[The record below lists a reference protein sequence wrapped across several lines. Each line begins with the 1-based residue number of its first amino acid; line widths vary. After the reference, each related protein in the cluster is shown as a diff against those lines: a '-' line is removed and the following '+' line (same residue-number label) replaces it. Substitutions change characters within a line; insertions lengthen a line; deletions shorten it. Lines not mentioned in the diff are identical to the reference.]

1 LKRNTIINSDA
12 LSLRRRVAGEKS
24 ICAVPRRR
32 KNTKN
37 VTFQFSLTLPRLQQ
51 EKIAAILEAS
61 INYHSDRQA

>member
-1 LKRNTIINSDA
+1 
-12 LSLRRRVAGEKS
+12 
-24 ICAVPRRR
+24 VPRRR